1 MTSVRRAA
9 GTAATATALVLV
21 PLLALVGCGTE
32 RAGSGPGA
40 DGSGTS
46 GAPSAGNAGNAGNAG
61 ADGPVDGS
69 DASKYRENHAFQST
83 AELSP
88 AEQARGDAEVKK
100 VVAGLSGI
108 AEGRRSTE
116 PRVRTALTGLGY
128 PSESIS
134 TGTFGTHRTT
144 FILDLGR
151 LCVVGSLDGE
161 AGGVVKAEA
170 HGKYLEGTGCVKPV
184 GGH

>member
-1 MTSVRRAA
+1 MTSVRRTA

-32 RAGSGPGA
+32 RAGSGPGT

-46 GAPSAGNAGNAGNAG
+46 GAPSAGNAGSAG

-88 AEQARGDAEVKK
+88 ADRERGDAEVKK

-128 PSESIS
+128 PPGSIS

-170 HGKYLEGTGCVKPV
+170 HGKYLEGTGCVRPV

>member
-1 MTSVRRAA
+1 MTSVRCAARA
-9 GTAATATALVLV
+9 AATATALVLV
-21 PLLALVGCGTE
+21 PALALVGCGTE
-32 RAGSGPGA
+32 RAGTGTGA
-40 DGSGTS
+40 GGSGTS
-46 GAPSAGNAGNAGNAG
+46 SVPPPGNASS
-61 ADGPVDGS
+61 DGPVDGS

-88 AEQARGDAEVKK
+88 ADRERGDAEVKK
-100 VVAGLSGI
+100 VVAGLSGV

-144 FILDLGR
+144 FVLDLGR

-161 AGGVVKAEA
+161 VGGRVTAEA

>member
-1 MTSVRRAA
+1 MTSVRRPARA
-9 GTAATATALVLV
+9 VATATALALV
-21 PLLALVGCGTE
+21 PALALVGCGTE
-32 RAGSGPGA
+32 RAGAGAGA

-46 GAPSAGNAGNAGNAG
+46 SAPLAGNTRSDG
-61 ADGPVDGS
+61 AVDGS

-88 AEQARGDAEVKK
+88 AERERGDAEVKK
-100 VVAGLSGI
+100 VVAGLSGL

-128 PSESIS
+128 PPESIS
-134 TGTFGTHRTT
+134 TGTFGPHRTT

-161 AGGVVKAEA
+161 VGGLVKAEA

>member
-9 GTAATATALVLV
+9 GAATTATALVLV
-21 PLLALVGCGTE
+21 PALALVGCGTE
-32 RAGSGPGA
+32 RAGTGAGA

-46 GAPSAGNAGNAGNAG
+46 GAPPSGNAHSG
-61 ADGPVDGS
+61 GPVDGS

-88 AEQARGDAEVKK
+88 TERARGDAEVKK

-151 LCVVGSLDGE
+151 LCVVGALDGE
-161 AGGVVKAEA
+161 VGGRVTAEA

>member
-1 MTSVRRAA
+1 MTSVRCAA
-9 GTAATATALVLV
+9 RVLATATALVLV
-21 PLLALVGCGTE
+21 PVLLVGCGTE
-32 RAGSGPGA
+32 RAGTGAGTEGPGA
-40 DGSGTS
+40 NGGPPSGDAS
-46 GAPSAGNAGNAGNAG
+46 SH
-61 ADGPVDGS
+61 DEPVDGS

-88 AEQARGDAEVKK
+88 ADRERGEAEAKK
-100 VVAGLSGI
+100 VVAGLSGL

-116 PRVRTALTGLGY
+116 PRIRAALTGLGY
-128 PSESIS
+128 PSESVS

-144 FILDLGR
+144 FVLDLGR
-151 LCVVGSLDGE
+151 ICVEGSLDGMVN
-161 AGGVVKAEA
+161 GLVKAEA